1 MPGSNRADRILEQS
15 LAPVRESRGSNLSL
29 KDELQEHLSKFATA
43 PFLFVG
49 SGMSRR
55 YIQSATWAGLLSR
68 FADDMGKPYARYSS
82 AANGNYPAIATA
94 LAADF
99 HGHWF
104 DSEKYELSR
113 IVHPEPESKSSP
125 LKIEIANYV
134 EGLMRN
140 LPTSGPEFQE
150 LEELKKAVIQGVI
163 TTNYD
168 PLLEYVFPTL
178 KVYVGQEDLLFSDPQ
193 GVGEIYKIHGSYT
206 HPDSLVLTE
215 KDYKDFGDRNAYLAA
230 KLLTVFVEHPVIF
243 LGYSLTDENVR
254 EVLFS
259 IAKILTKDNISKL
272 QDRLIFVQWD
282 ENALSPRMSRT
293 IIPMESLSLPILEI
307 TVASYEDIFA
317 ALSGLKE
324 RIPLRLLRKIKEQIT
339 ELVLT
344 SDPKDKTYVMSID
357 DAVDAADV
365 DVVIGVGLHRKLD
378 LQGQGIV
385 GQNRYDLLRD
395 VIIPRLPH
403 DQVEPMRLV
412 VSSVLPN
419 HLTGRVN
426 TPMYKYLR
434 ASGYLNPD
442 GTLNTDD
449 VPARV
454 KLRVKRGMSF
464 FESQYRRESDQI
476 KAQADRITDF
486 PSFLKASSWNDVAR
500 VLPYLDR
507 SLINMSV
514 LHEALRHEI
523 ESTGHVMYTAIAKV
537 ICIYDLLVH
546 QKEQTS

>member
-1 MPGSNRADRILEQS
+1 MNLE
-15 LAPVRESRGSNLSL
+15 GDNLSL
-29 KDELQEHLSKFATA
+29 KDELQEHLSKFSTA

-55 YIQSATWAGLLSR
+55 YIQSATWAGLLSM
-68 FADDMGKPYARYSS
+68 FADQMGKSYARYSS
-82 AANGNYPAIATA
+82 AVNGDYPAIATA

-99 HGHWF
+99 HDYWYDSGH
-104 DSEKYELSR
+104 YEVSKILF
-113 IVHPEPESKSSP
+113 PEPEFVSSP
-125 LKIEIANYV
+125 LKIEIADYV
-134 EGLMRN
+134 QGLMAN

-168 PLLEYVFPTL
+168 PLLEHVFPGL
-178 KVYVGQEDLLFSDPQ
+178 KVYVGQEDLLFSDPL
-193 GVGEIYKIHGSYT
+193 GVGEIYKIHGSCT

-215 KDYKDFGDRNAYLAA
+215 KDYQDFGDRNAYLAA

-254 EVLFS
+254 AVLLS

-282 ENALSPRMSRT
+282 KDALSPRISKT

-307 TVASYEDIFA
+307 TVANYEDIFA

-324 RIPLRLLRKIKEQIT
+324 RIPLRLLRRIKEQIT

-378 LQGQGIV
+378 FQGQGIV

-403 DQVEPMRLV
+403 DQVESMKLV

-419 HLTGRVN
+419 HLTGRIN

-454 KLRVKRGMSF
+454 KLRVTRGMSF
-464 FESQYRRESDQI
+464 FESQYRKERDQN
-476 KAQADRITDF
+476 KALADRVRDF
-486 PSFLKASSWNDVAR
+486 ASFLKANSWIDVAR

-507 SLINMSV
+507 SLIDVSA
-514 LHEALRHEI
+514 LHEALRKEI
-523 ESTGHVMYTAIAKV
+523 ESPRHVMYTAIAKV
-537 ICIYDLLVH
+537 ICIYDLLAH
-546 QKEQTS
+546 QKEMAK